1 MFSWHYQSGHPA
13 PSLNTVEKGLAIFS
27 KGPFARQQHNQLGY
41 SALQLPALPPLVS
54 ARSYLA
60 RLFICF
66 HFAKCAFPSAAA
78 CMPEQRKPNKQSLHA
93 LLCSCLSLSL
103 CVSIYQLLPHTDA
116 GVGLGGG
123 WWGALQWLHSCLL
136 LGESLHRGRLHS
148 QSRRCRKLPGQ

>member
-1 MFSWHYQSGHPA
+1 MGTHTSLPIIPIISTLHIPRQQRTRGAVLKPLQGTSHLKRLGHRDGDLENSEGWHYQSGHPA

-93 LLCSCLSLSL
+93 LESTFTSL
-103 CVSIYQLLPHTDA
+103 
-116 GVGLGGG
+116 
-123 WWGALQWLHSCLL
+123 
-136 LGESLHRGRLHS
+136 
-148 QSRRCRKLPGQ
+148 